1 MLNIE
6 KLRTEKGLSKNML
19 CKKSGISLKAYLAII
34 NAGDVKLST
43 LKKIAKALEVK
54 VQDLFDDVPDK

>member
-43 LKKIAKALEVK
+43 LKKNRQGFRSEGSGFV
-54 VQDLFDDVPDK
+54 

>member
-6 KLRTEKGLSKNML
+6 KQRTQKSLSKNML

-43 LKKIAKALEVK
+43 LKKIAKALEVR
-54 VQDLFDDVPDK
+54 VQDLFDDVTDK

>member
-6 KLRTEKGLSKNML
+6 KQRTQKELSKNML
-19 CKKSGISLKAYLAII
+19 CKKSGITLKAYLAII

>member
-1 MLNIE
+1 
-6 KLRTEKGLSKNML
+6 ML
-19 CKKSGISLKAYLAII
+19 CKKSGITLKAYLAII